1 MDTTYLSPH
10 NTETHKYTGPLAV
23 VRYEGERN
31 SDSQMHGQGK
41 VLFAN
46 GGTYEGEFRNDMLQG
61 EGTMADPT
69 GVQVYTGGWLADARC
84 GYAVFTYEGGKYE
97 GHYVNNKRHG
107 EGKETTM
114 GNTFQGLYQEG
125 EFTSGRVCYS
135 NGDIYVGQMRDDCR
149 HGRGR
154 FLSMEGVEQAG
165 MWEEDVFVG
174 V

>member
-46 GGTYEGEFRNDMLQG
+46 GGVAGGCQVWVC
-61 EGTMADPT
+61 
-69 GVQVYTGGWLADARC
+69 GVHD
-84 GYAVFTYEGGKYE
+84 EGGKYE

-135 NGDIYVGQMRDDCR
+135 NGDIYV
-149 HGRGR
+149 
-154 FLSMEGVEQAG
+154 
-165 MWEEDVFVG
+165 
-174 V
+174 